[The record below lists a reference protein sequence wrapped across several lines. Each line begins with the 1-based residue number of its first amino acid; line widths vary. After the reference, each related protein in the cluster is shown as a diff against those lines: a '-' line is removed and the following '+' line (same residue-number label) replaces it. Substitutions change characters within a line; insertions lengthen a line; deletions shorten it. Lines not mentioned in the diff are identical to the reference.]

1 MAQSHGKAIRSTIRT
16 ETAMGESVE
25 RACAGIG
32 SGKPNK
38 MRDFREIQNI
48 FAVKCNQAPN
58 VLEHGGGPKPYRRE
72 DFDAV

>member
-1 MAQSHGKAIRSTIRT
+1 
-16 ETAMGESVE
+16 
-25 RACAGIG
+25 
-32 SGKPNK
+32 